1 MLYKYLAVVKNIDNG
16 GIAMERKNI
25 FDNNRSAGRK
35 LTYYIVLGICVL
47 VIGAASFLSY
57 RSIQNAISKE
67 ETPEEPNA
75 GNVVDNDLDNITE
88 TDKTEQDVTETEK
101 KEEDI
106 TEDKQQEN
114 VEQEQEKQPVVETK
128 SYVKPVDGEIM
139 VGFSLETPVYS
150 TTLKDWRIHDGIDI
164 AADLGTNVVAVNDGV
179 VESIESDD
187 LFGIVVTIKHTDG
200 KKSVYANLEDSVELE
215 KGQIINRSDIVGK
228 VGNTAIYEIS
238 DGPHLHFEMSENGE
252 KIDPT
257 TVIK

>member
-1 MLYKYLAVVKNIDNG
+1 
-16 GIAMERKNI
+16 MERKNI
-25 FDNNRSAGRK
+25 FDNEKSGGRK

-57 RSIQNAISKE
+57 KSIQNALNKDD
-67 ETPEEPNA
+67 TPELPPA
-75 GNVVDNDLDNITE
+75 GDTVDNDVDDITE
-88 TDKTEQDVTETEK
+88 TDTPEQDVTETEK
-101 KEEDI
+101 KEEGI
-106 TEDKQQEN
+106 TDDKSQEN
-114 VEQEQEKQPVVETK
+114 TVQEQDKQPVVETK
-128 SYVKPVDGEIM
+128 SYVMPVEGEIT

-215 KGQIINRSDIVGK
+215 QGQIINRSDIVGK

-257 TVIK
+257 SVIK